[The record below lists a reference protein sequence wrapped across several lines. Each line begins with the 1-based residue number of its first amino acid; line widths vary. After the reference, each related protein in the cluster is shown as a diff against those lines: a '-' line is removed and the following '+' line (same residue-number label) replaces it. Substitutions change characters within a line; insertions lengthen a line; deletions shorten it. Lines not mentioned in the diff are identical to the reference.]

1 MIYIV
6 EDDVSILGLEEYALQ
21 NSGFETRGFSD
32 GESFLKACDQQIP
45 QMAVLD
51 VMLPGD
57 DGIAILGKIR
67 SDVRLRQ
74 LPVIMVTAK
83 SSEIDVVRG
92 LDHGADD
99 YLAKPFGVMEFISR
113 VRAVLR
119 RAEQKEAPETA
130 LSFGPIRMDEARHS
144 VSVDDHAVDL
154 TFKEYTLLRLFLHNP
169 EQVLTRETIM
179 REVWDTDFS
188 GESRTVDV
196 HIRTLRQKLG
206 DAGELIRTIR
216 KVGYQLSEKPEDA
229 V

>member
-6 EDDVSILGLEEYALQ
+6 EDDASILGLEEYALQ
-21 NSGFETRGFSD
+21 NSGFETKGFSD

-45 QMAVLD
+45 ELAVLD

-57 DGIAILGKIR
+57 DGITILGQIR
-67 SDVRLRQ
+67 SDTRLRHMA
-74 LPVIMVTAK
+74 VIMVTAK

-119 RAEQKEAPETA
+119 RAEQKEPQDHV
-130 LSFGPIRMDEARHS
+130 LSFGPVCMDESRHS
-144 VSVDDHAVDL
+144 VSVNEKNVDL
-154 TFKEYTLLRLFLHNP
+154 TFKEYTLLRLFLQNP

-188 GESRTVDV
+188 GESRTVDM

-206 DAGELIRTIR
+206 SAGDLIRTVR
-216 KVGYQLSEKPEDA
+216 KVGYQLSEKAEETI
-229 V
+229 

>member
-21 NSGFETRGFSD
+21 NSGFETKGFSD
-32 GESFLKACDQQIP
+32 GESFLKACEQQVP

-57 DGIAILGKIR
+57 DGIAILGHIR
-67 SDVRLRQ
+67 SDVRLKHI
-74 LPVIMVTAK
+74 PVIMVTAK

-92 LDHGADD
+92 LDYGADD
-99 YLAKPFGVMEFISR
+99 YLAKPFGIMEFISR

-119 RAEQKEAPETA
+119 RSEQKSAAETQ
-130 LSFGPIRMDEARHS
+130 LSFGPICMDESRHS
-144 VSVDDHAVDL
+144 VTAGDKVVDL

-188 GESRTVDV
+188 GESRTVDM

-206 DAGELIRTIR
+206 EAGDLIRTIR